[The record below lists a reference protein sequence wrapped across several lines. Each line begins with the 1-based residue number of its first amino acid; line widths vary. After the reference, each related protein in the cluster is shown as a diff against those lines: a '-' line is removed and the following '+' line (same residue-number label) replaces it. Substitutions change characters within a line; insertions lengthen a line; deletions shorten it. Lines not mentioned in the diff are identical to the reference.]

1 MALTMMLFNTW
12 IVIDALHR
20 PACAVQGPEPAIPLR
35 SALTAMRL
43 FLQSGPGP
51 PG

>member
-1 MALTMMLFNTW
+1 
-12 IVIDALHR
+12 VIDALHR
-20 PACAVQGPEPAIPLR
+20 LACAAQGPEPAIPLR
-35 SALTAMRL
+35 SALTAMPF

>member
-1 MALTMMLFNTW
+1 MT
-12 IVIDALHR
+12 DALHR
-20 PACAVQGPEPAIPLR
+20 LACAAQGPEPVIPLR
-35 SALTAMRL
+35 SALTAMPF